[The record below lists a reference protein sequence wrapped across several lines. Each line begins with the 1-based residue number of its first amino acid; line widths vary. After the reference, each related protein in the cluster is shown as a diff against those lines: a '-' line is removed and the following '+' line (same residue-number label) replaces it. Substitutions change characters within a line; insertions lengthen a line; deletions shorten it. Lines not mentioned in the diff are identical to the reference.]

1 MATKKD
7 LIEAQGFSR
16 RRLLSAFT
24 SGAPG
29 GKELEP
35 AAPLRAVAAGV
46 VLSAMIILAGVFYG
60 LIRPGLPTGWENN
73 TLVLVKDSGARYI
86 TIDSVLYPVINTAS
100 ARMLMPSGK
109 FSVITTDRD
118 TLDGIDIGPTVGI
131 LGAPDDI
138 PAPGSLINDGWA
150 ACVTDDA
157 ETAVTLPR
165 SRLVSAVD
173 DASVVELD
181 GILYVIAAG
190 IRYEVAASDSD
201 AVLRSVGL
209 SAGSA
214 VPVDARW
221 LNLFE
226 EGTPLAPLVVSNAGD
241 TLAGSGLVV
250 GGVIHQEGDAD
261 DVRYLVSEAGELAR
275 LSPLAYQLYLL
286 GSGAFLGAGVDV
298 SPADV
303 RGLPNAANPA
313 GGLDWPAE
321 PLTSLA
327 RDEAPCAVLGH
338 DETGE
343 PQTLF
348 ATLDDQNDLGE
359 AGVSVSAGGGALVR
373 VGGST
378 ASDSGMVYLIDESG
392 TAYAVPGADAD
403 IVGRLG
409 YDVDDIALLPGSW
422 LQFLAAG
429 PELTEAAAG
438 SAPQPVAAA
447 GQ

>member
-60 LIRPGLPTGWENN
+60 LIRPGLPSGWENN

-109 FSVITTDRD
+109 YSVITTDKD
-118 TLDGIDIGPTVGI
+118 TLDGIEIGPTVGI

-138 PAPGSLINDGWA
+138 PGPDSLINDDWA

-157 ETAVTLPR
+157 DTALSLPD

-173 DASVVELD
+173 EASVVELD
-181 GILYVIAAG
+181 GVYYVVAG
-190 IRYEVAASDSD
+190 DTRYEVASNDTD

-214 VPVDARW
+214 VTVEARW

-226 EGTPLAPLVVSNAGD
+226 EGTPLAPLVVTNAGD
-241 TLAGSGLVV
+241 TLGDTGLTV

-261 DVRYLVSEAGELAR
+261 DVRYLVSADGELAS

-286 GSGAFLGAGVDV
+286 GSGAFLGGETDV
-298 SPADV
+298 SPAEV

-313 GGLDWPAE
+313 GGLDWPTE
-321 PLTSLA
+321 PLTALA
-327 RDEAPCAVLGH
+327 RDAAPCAVLGH
-338 DETGE
+338 DETGQ
-343 PQTLF
+343 PQTAF
-348 ATLDDQNDLGE
+348 ATLDDQNDLGDT
-359 AGVSVSAGGGALVR
+359 GVTVAVGGGALVR

-378 ASDSGMVYLIDESG
+378 ASDAGLVYLVDESG
-392 TAYAVPGADAD
+392 TAYPVPGADAD

-409 YDVDDIALLPGSW
+409 YDIDDVALLPAAW

-429 PELTEAAAG
+429 PELTETAAG